1 MSKMPKGLPS
11 TPGLRLKYSSCG
23 EGMGKGRNARGCLSE
38 FGNAHRC
45 SRVASRRLLLLP
57 LLVPSLPAAGTHHLQ
72 GMP

>member
-1 MSKMPKGLPS
+1 
-11 TPGLRLKYSSCG
+11 
-23 EGMGKGRNARGCLSE
+23 MGKGRNARGCLSE